1 MNSPWNRTVSAKRPL
16 TQRSAVTNGKTLI
29 AGIDGRSAW
38 MRRFRDLF
46 EAHVSDLGGEGE
58 ISEAEK
64 SIARRAATLAVE
76 CERME
81 ALFAT
86 AGAATADE
94 LDLYGRTANS
104 LRRLLESTG
113 LKRRP
118 KDVTPT
124 LTEFLADHARQKVV
138 HATAEP
144 VVPISPP
151 PNDST
156 LPPPPPISVNN

>member
-1 MNSPWNRTVSAKRPL
+1 MVNPRPSR
-16 TQRSAVTNGKTLI
+16 QRSRIANGSALLQNT
-29 AGIDGRSAW
+29 DGRSIWA
-38 MRRFRDLF
+38 RRFRDVY
-46 EAHVSDLGGEGE
+46 EAHIADLGGEGE

-81 ALFAT
+81 AGFAT

-113 LKRRP
+113 LKRRQ

-124 LTEFLADHARQKVV
+124 IGEFLADHARQQAA
-138 HATAEP
+138 HAP
-144 VVPISPP
+144 
-151 PNDST
+151 
-156 LPPPPPISVNN
+156 LPPPPTSAPPPPKVHP